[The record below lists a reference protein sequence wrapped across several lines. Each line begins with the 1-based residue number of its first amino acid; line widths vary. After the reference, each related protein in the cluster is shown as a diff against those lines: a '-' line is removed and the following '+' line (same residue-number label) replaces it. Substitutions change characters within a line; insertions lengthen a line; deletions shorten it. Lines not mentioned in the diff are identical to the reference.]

1 MAQRATYD
9 PDHRLKLSFLGG
21 SLLTGLSIWG
31 IKSSYKK
38 YFHRIRSADYVTPS
52 MLKSSSRSMTRPGMR
67 MKGFVTSVGD
77 ADNFRLYHTPGF
89 GWNWLRSVPKK
100 RADLKDMTIHIRLA
114 GVDAPELAH
123 FGNPA
128 QPFSKEALEY
138 LTSLVNQRKVTVDLI
153 SKDRYNRIVG
163 MAFVRRWRFLPFKQ
177 NVSLAMVEKGLAT
190 VYRSAGAEYGR
201 YLSQLERAEKIAKS
215 KKLGMWSLG
224 SSEFE
229 SPRDYKL
236 KHSSSSS
243 SSSSSK

>member
-38 YFHRIRSADYVTPS
+38 YFHRIRSADYVTPIFVPFYDA
-52 MLKSSSRSMTRPGMR
+52 SRNENEGICDQA
-67 MKGFVTSVGD
+67 GD

-201 YLSQLERAEKIAKS
+201 YLSQLERAETIAKS

>member
-38 YFHRIRSADYVTPS
+38 YFHRIRSADYVTP
-52 MLKSSSRSMTRPGMR
+52 R
-67 MKGFVTSVGD
+67 D

-201 YLSQLERAEKIAKS
+201 YLSQLERAETIAKS